1 MAEGAKDVL
10 AINKAI
16 ADLGTEVGI
25 VEQQKLKLYRTITN
39 APFIKQTI
47 QLSNFLKRIQGVQQK
62 QTKMLPKP
70 KKTQM
75 NNEDNQPHC

>member
-25 VEQQKLKLYRTITN
+25 VEQQKLKFRTITN

-47 QLSNFLKRIQGVQQK
+47 QLSNFLKRIQGVQQA
-62 QTKMLPKP
+62 KP
-70 KKTQM
+70 RCYRSRRRRK
-75 NNEDNQPHC
+75 